1 MIEITNESDYAQASE
16 RADALYGAAEGT
28 PQKKE
33 LDELL
38 AALKAYEQE
47 FVRMLK
53 ENS

>member
-1 MIEITNESDYAQASE
+1 MIEIKTESDYARVSE
-16 RADALYGAAEGT
+16 RADALYGAPAGT

-38 AALKAYEQE
+38 LALRAYEE
-47 FVRMLK
+47 AFVRMLK